1 MQEIPRPSFTTL
13 RRALDLCRGVRFR
26 KTAGQHPNCDKCM
39 YYKMRLRAQQHPGQ
53 RALVLD
59 ANCTELSRTCRRML
73 SMGSSLNDM
82 ARQTSFW
89 LIRADGVDQAKFRVP
104 RCAMKTH
111 SFDKLVHPA
120 LHVQGAWCEGLG
132 YHFAVADA
140 DLKKTPTI
148 TSKWSLA

>member
-1 MQEIPRPSFTTL
+1 M
-13 RRALDLCRGVRFR
+13 LDMG
-26 KTAGQHPNCDKCM
+26 A
-39 YYKMRLRAQQHPGQ
+39 RLMA
-53 RALVLD
+53 
-59 ANCTELSRTCRRML
+59 
-73 SMGSSLNDM
+73 M

-104 RCAMKTH
+104 RCTTKTH
-111 SFDKLVHPA
+111 SFDKLIRPA
-120 LHVQGAWCEGLG
+120 LHVQGAWCEGFG